1 MSNKAIP
8 IVPDKTLPRALYEL
22 LRRLS
27 LSVSGANASLAAV
40 GRGENPATGEPL
52 ADLSLCF
59 LLPGRAGGQ
68 VAHGATEAA
77 GTLTLG
83 STTSAT
89 KGYVYLGVDHV
100 CVYDEVNGRLGIGL
114 G

>member
-1 MSNKAIP
+1 MSSKALP
-8 IVPDKTLPRALYEL
+8 AVPDKTLPRALYEL
-22 LRRLS
+22 LRRQARNS
-27 LSVSGANASLAAV
+27 ASTDAALAAV
-40 GRGENPATGEPL
+40 GRGENPATGEAL
-52 ADLSLCF
+52 VDSSNYF

>member
-1 MSNKAIP
+1 MSNKALP
-8 IVPDKTLPRALYEL
+8 AVPNKTLPRALYEL
-22 LRRLS
+22 LRRM
-27 LSVSGANASLAAV
+27 SVGLSGASAALAAV

-52 ADLSLCF
+52 ADLSTCF

-83 STTSAT
+83 STTSTT